1 VQDLINHGY
10 KAIIFEG
17 TGLGHVGKN
26 MYDIIKKA
34 KESQIF
40 LGMTSQCH
48 DGRVNMAI
56 YESGRDLLYLGI
68 IPLSDMISETALVKA
83 MWALGNT
90 KDGKI
95 DNVMTQNIASEYTE

>member
-1 VQDLINHGY
+1 MIDHGY

-17 TGLGHVGKN
+17 TGLGHIGKD
-26 MYDIIKKA
+26 MYDVIKKA
-34 KESQIF
+34 KETRIF

-56 YESGRDLLYLGI
+56 YESGRDLLHLGI
-68 IPLSDMISETALVKA
+68 TPLSDMISETALVKA

-90 KDGKI
+90 KDGKVDDMMI
-95 DNVMTQNIASEYTE
+95 TNIASEYTE